1 MAPGIACYSAKRRFA
16 AKHESRA
23 CSVALFLAAAL
34 LVGAGCEDPSMKFNQ
49 QGLAYYTAGDY
60 TRARAAFEEAV
71 NISPDVGEYYFNRGV
86 CEQTIGNWDQAI
98 LNYEMATKLSPR
110 IVAAFNNAA
119 QCCIEK
125 GDPQKAQEW
134 LLTGTRVNPING
146 EAFINV
152 SKFFEARNDM
162 ASAKLWMAKAV
173 AADPESAKAHLAY
186 ANILLKTGDRQ
197 KGIEELRK
205 SLDLNPLQPDVSSRL
220 TDLAPSGAQLP
231 PPKPQTQ

>member
-1 MAPGIACYSAKRRFA
+1 MAPGIA
-16 AKHESRA
+16 SRA

-49 QGLAYYTAGDY
+49 QGLTYYAAGDY

-71 NISPDVGEYYFNRGV
+71 SINPDVGEYYFNRGV
-86 CEQTIGNWDQAI
+86 CEQAIGHWDLAI
-98 LNYEMATKLSPR
+98 LNYDMATKLSPR
-110 IVAAFNNAA
+110 IVSAFSNAA
-119 QCCIEK
+119 QCYLEK

-146 EAFINV
+146 EAFIN
-152 SKFFEARNDM
+152 FGRFCEARSDM
-162 ASAKLWMAKAV
+162 PGAKLWMAKAV
-173 AADPESAKAHLAY
+173 AADPENARAHLEY

-205 SLDLNPLQPDVSSRL
+205 SLDLNPVQPDVSARV

-231 PPKPQTQ
+231 PLKPQTQ